1 MSNSNTRELEWF
13 DLETRMRELLY
24 FQMEPMII
32 KAKEDR
38 ESHSSLKLYCKAL
51 EKRLKDL
58 ETVVLGDKT
67 GETAIVELINRC
79 ADIDGNSKKQV
90 VRIDQEI
97 SQIKETMK
105 KTDFLL
111 VTANESM
118 KILQE
123 NKSNTEADLNQLK
136 SLIEDNKIIVL
147 SEVEKLNLCFQ
158 EMNKVYMTLAYQ
170 SEEKALEAIHKAQ
183 QNSLEMLNYKREIDG
198 IRKDIVESLS
208 LIKEVRG
215 FKLDSNLFES
225 RNELVDKKFLE
236 LNHELQR
243 QRDNLLN
250 RDSYIDK
257 FIPLQTATMISDYI
271 HFFSDL
277 KTKKKIAEYENLKL
291 KELNYLALDV
301 KEVDS
306 REDKMAQILNEMKHI
321 EERKVELL
329 TNEPASP
336 GKLSKRMTKLGEI
349 TFPPNFEDA
358 PRGPPGLSR
367 DEVEE
372 IVYRIISAR
381 LESDFLKFR
390 LEMQKNIENIYKSIT
405 NLSNETQSM
414 DHQILLEIQDYGKR
428 LEKTQKTLMDE
439 NSELVK
445 VYDVLK
451 SELKFVSH
459 SLSNIGQMVVCLV
472 ENAQIEQALEAQ
484 DEEDRHNMAYNF
496 EKELQSELVMQ
507 QPKEMFYTSTIPSA
521 NFAFQKK
528 CVSCGTANSIL
539 SGFRTS
545 LLYKPTPLFYRNKK
559 FDRPELIGLKGRILK
574 ACWDSSSPNL
584 PWKHETFEKIINDAA
599 KNAVGNSLQENELPR
614 LVTPNHRTR
623 STNNRKFRF
632 GSVSG

>member
-38 ESHSSLKLYCKAL
+38 ESHSSLKLYCKSL

-136 SLIEDNKIIVL
+136 SLIEDNKIVVL

-215 FKLDSNLFES
+215 FKLDSHLFES
-225 RNELVDKKFLE
+225 RNELIDKKFVE
-236 LNHELQR
+236 ITHELQR

-271 HFFSDL
+271 HFFADL

-306 REDKMAQILNEMKHI
+306 REEKMAQILNEMKHI

-329 TNEPASP
+329 TNEPVSP
-336 GKLSKRMTKLGEI
+336 GKLSKRMTKVGEI

-358 PRGPPGLSR
+358 PRGPPGLSK

-507 QPKEMFYTSTIPSA
+507 GPKEMFYTSTIPSA

-559 FDRPELIGLKGRILK
+559 FERPELIGLKGRILK
-574 ACWDSSSPNL
+574 ACWDSTSPNL

-599 KNAVGNSLQENELPR
+599 KNAVTNSLQENELPR